1 MAGLPRQPPP
11 PPAWAAATAEAAR
24 RRRRRAG
31 GGSGG
36 GFLGPGGLASRS
48 VRRGSAA
55 APESGRHLPAATEAA
70 ASFPGGVACFS
81 GGSSSFVWVRSP
93 SRVGWPRPRP
103 DSRYGG
109 GGRRAAAA
117 AALLLIASSPPSQQ
131 ATPPGPACPSHLQR
145 TLGTDRACALGE
157 QAALRRTQ
165 CWRPS
170 PPLQQPL
177 TAPQGR
183 RRALGPNSR
192 GSARPL
198 GPALITPGRRRSP
211 TPSMRAAKP
220 AQAPA
225 RRGGAETRGPSRG
238 SLSPGHLLGA
248 RSRQTT

>member
-1 MAGLPRQPPP
+1 MALPSAASAEEARRPLSPGDTSQLLPRRRPPFPAVLPASQAAPPP
-11 PPAWAAATAEAAR
+11 L
-24 RRRRRAG
+24 
-31 GGSGG
+31 SG
-36 GFLGPGGLASRS
+36 F
-48 VRRGSAA
+48 A
-55 APESGRHLPAATEAA
+55 APRGYGR
-70 ASFPGGVACFS
+70 
-81 GGSSSFVWVRSP
+81 
-93 SRVGWPRPRP
+93 PRPRP

-157 QAALRRTQ
+157 EATLWRTQ

-198 GPALITPGRRRSP
+198 GPALIIPGRGRSP